1 MTGVLNTTD
10 QETIKKFPLLGDIP
24 LIGNLFKNKATSKEK
39 NELVILVTPQI
50 LDSNED
56 ENKTF
61 EYEAETDEIKE
72 FLIDKN

>member
-24 LIGNLFKNKATSKEK
+24 LIGNLFKNKAISKEK
-39 NELVILVTPQI
+39 NYLVILVTPQI

>member
-1 MTGVLNTTD
+1 MS
-10 QETIKKFPLLGDIP
+10 
-24 LIGNLFKNKATSKEK
+24 LIGNLFKNKATSKE